1 MVSIT
6 NGTKAHRLFPIRHAL
21 QHCSGY
27 CFFDIFH
34 TPTTHGNALASLPDL
49 IISVSSF
56 AHQFQFAS
64 IHHPLQNSIRF
75 RSLNIAYLHAEALR
89 TIDTDLQS
97 LYNESSSS
105 THGRRRIRASD
116 RGPALFF
123 SAIVFILFIKTSL
136 EPGQHH
142 RISRHQLIH
151 INIAVFITNPKND
164 NVINRIFREPD

>member
-1 MVSIT
+1 MQSMVSIT

-123 SAIVFILFIKTSL
+123 SAEGYC
-136 EPGQHH
+136 EPTE
-142 RISRHQLIH
+142 
-151 INIAVFITNPKND
+151 NID
-164 NVINRIFREPD
+164 NIGRPLT

>member
-1 MVSIT
+1 MQSMVSIT

-56 AHQFQFAS
+56 AHQFQFGS

-75 RSLNIAYLHAEALR
+75 RSVNIAYPHAEALR

-97 LYNESSSS
+97 LYNQSSSS

-123 SAIVFILFIKTSL
+123 SAIVFILFIKASRTIQYVGFVPTRNIIPTSL
-136 EPGQHH
+136 Y
-142 RISRHQLIH
+142 
-151 INIAVFITNPKND
+151 VFISLPMHS
-164 NVINRIFREPD
+164 IIC